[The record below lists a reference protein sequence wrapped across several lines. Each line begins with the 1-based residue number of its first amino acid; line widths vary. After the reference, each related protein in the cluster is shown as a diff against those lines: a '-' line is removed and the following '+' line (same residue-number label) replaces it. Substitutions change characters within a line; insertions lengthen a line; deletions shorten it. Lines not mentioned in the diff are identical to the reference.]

1 MNLDQLLAELYRAGV
16 LGRSPKDQQNTLV
29 KVAIP
34 GDYEVILGD
43 DSVVKKIPVYKH
55 FNIEDVK
62 VVTYR
67 DSGEEN
73 KVLYIRTKE
82 E

>member
-1 MNLDQLLAELYRAGV
+1 MNLEELLVKLYDAGIIDSFS
-16 LGRSPKDQQNTLV
+16 GDPEKMLV

-55 FNIEDVK
+55 LDIEDIS

-73 KVLYIRTKE
+73 KVLYIKTKE